1 LIICGFSINEIIFI
15 KKGQGVIVLS
25 AMKMEITLSS
35 AFNGTVT
42 SVNTKEGVNV
52 SPGDILVDIEA
63 DQEPAEKA
71 E

>member
-1 LIICGFSINEIIFI
+1 M
-15 KKGQGVIVLS
+15 LS